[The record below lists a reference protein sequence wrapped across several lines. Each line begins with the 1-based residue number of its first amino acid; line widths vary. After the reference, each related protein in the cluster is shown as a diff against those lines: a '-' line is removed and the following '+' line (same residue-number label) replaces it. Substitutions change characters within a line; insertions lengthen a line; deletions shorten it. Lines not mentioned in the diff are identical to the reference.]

1 MTSYKIHI
9 LIQYCVYSQK
19 QLAFYLNIAQNLSTV
34 SYKGVSY
41 ETILSVGSY
50 LKWVKIVNLQASQSS
65 DNLSHFRHTQIQYLI
80 IDWFGLSS
88 CCFGFVRQTIQLIF
102 LCCEFEILASRTY
115 SMYLTLNRVLK
126 VSLICDSPIFILGLY
141 RMSKNTLYINRM
153 NENVSTPDRNSSIL
167 KVSKHFILLW

>member
-1 MTSYKIHI
+1 MESCLNSVWLYKKRWDLFSTQALFSH
-9 LIQYCVYSQK
+9 
-19 QLAFYLNIAQNLSTV
+19 FLNLKKNIFPFFLTIAKNLSPV

-88 CCFGFVRQTIQLIF
+88 CCFGFFRQTIQLIF
-102 LCCEFEILASRTY
+102 LCCEFEILASITY
-115 SMYLTLNRVLK
+115 SKYLTKNRVLK

-141 RMSKNTLYINRM
+141 RMSKNTLHINRM
-153 NENVSTPDRNSSIL
+153 NENMSI
-167 KVSKHFILLW
+167 IM